1 MDISTI
7 TDIDKLKSLA
17 YDTVIVIERQQQNL
31 RVIQERISS
40 LESESSPLAEA
51 PKKR

>member
-17 YDTVIVIERQQQNL
+17 YDALIAVEQQQQNL
-31 RVIQERISS
+31 RIIQERIVQI
-40 LESESSPLAEA
+40 EQDDQT
-51 PKKR
+51 KKK